1 VGVVCIN
8 FELCLYSNKLK
19 RLNMKIIF
27 LISALMNFSACEVLN
42 TDAKFSRDDPV
53 IGGITFGGTA
63 EFGIA
68 RDGG

>member
-1 VGVVCIN
+1 
-8 FELCLYSNKLK
+8 
-19 RLNMKIIF
+19 
-27 LISALMNFSACEVLN
+27 MNEGASGGRSN